1 MVEIY
6 NNRKKDFIFI
16 HIYCLC
22 SVIVARI
29 IGLFSYN
36 NFKSP
41 ANVITYVLLNSHLKK
56 EALPL
61 QTYICKNCDDLL
73 CETSTCPVC
82 GKRTELLKTEV
93 FYCEK
98 CCAPSYSEI
107 CPECNSK
114 CLKIGADL
122 RPVFA
127 AERLLLEVLLEEPFK
142 FAGKSIWCV
151 GANNC
156 VVNGQKIKM
165 PFSEFRKRDP
175 LHVISELKK
184 YEDEN
189 LKYVASDTDND
200 FIKKFILL
208 NKDHLNSITDEAIE
222 YIRNISKNYDL
233 SSMFVSFS
241 GGKDST
247 VTSHLVMRA
256 LGTESVPHI
265 YGDTTLEYP
274 ASGKYVELF
283 KKQYPHTPLLIAKNN
298 DQDFENLC
306 EVVGP
311 PSRVMRWCCTIF
323 KTGAITKKIEQLYK
337 NKLRLLSFQ
346 GVRRAESLARSK
358 YDRDTDSPKIS
369 KQLVAS
375 PIIDWTDFDVWLYLL
390 ANNIPFND
398 AYKQGF
404 SRVGCWCCPNN
415 SDWSAFLSSI
425 YMNEESSNF
434 KNMLYRFAKKV
445 GKEDWQEYID
455 EGKWKARQGGNGLEH
470 SKNAVVTFKPCT
482 FDEASINFELTKAIT
497 DDLYTF
503 FKPFGLINKEIGNK
517 RLNEVYIL
525 SKITNEPIIRLSGKN
540 GSTEL
545 KVTFLKVSKP
555 FQNQKEMSD
564 CVRNQITK
572 YQTCIGCSYCQSVC
586 KFNALKVVNSE
597 KGHVSNSTIMYTI
610 DSSKCVG
617 CLECVKHFDGGCY
630 MKKVLRTKKG
640 D

>member
-1 MVEIY
+1 MTKLNY
-6 NNRKKDFIFI
+6 NIEKDFIFKLN
-16 HIYCLC
+16 YRYQ
-22 SVIVARI
+22 SVLMIKI
-29 IGLFSYN
+29 IGLFSFN
-36 NFKSP
+36 IFKSP
-41 ANVITYVLLNSHLKK
+41 ANVITYDLLNSYLKK
-56 EALPL
+56 EAISL

-98 CCAPSYSEI
+98 CHSPIFSDS
-107 CPECNSK
+107 CPECNLK
-114 CLKIGADL
+114 GLKIGADI

-127 AERLLLEVLLEEPFK
+127 KERLLLEVLLGEPFK
-142 FAGKSIWCV
+142 FANKSVWCV
-151 GANNC
+151 GANNY
-156 VVNGQKIKM
+156 VVDGQKIKL
-165 PFSEFRKRDP
+165 PFLDFRKKNP
-175 LHVISELKK
+175 EEVISLLKK
-184 YEDEN
+184 YEAEN
-189 LKYVASDTDND
+189 QKYIETDTTND
-200 FIKKFILL
+200 FIKKFISL
-208 NKDHLNSITDEAIE
+208 NKIHLNTITDEAIE
-222 YIRNISKNYDL
+222 YIRNISKNFDL

-256 LGTESVPHI
+256 LGSESVPHI

-274 ASGKYVELF
+274 TSEKYVELF
-283 KKQYPHTPLLIAKNN
+283 KKKYPHTPLLVAKNN

-369 KQLVAS
+369 KQVVAS

-390 ANNIPFND
+390 ANGIPFND

-415 SDWSAFLSSI
+415 SDWSAFLASI
-425 YMNEESSNF
+425 YMNDQSNRF
-434 KNMLYRFAKKV
+434 KDMLYRFAKKV
-445 GKEDWQEYID
+445 GKEDWKDYVD

-482 FDEASINFELTKAIT
+482 FDESSVNFELTKAISE
-497 DDLYTF
+497 DIYTF
-503 FKPFGLINKEIGNK
+503 FKPIGLINKEIGNK
-517 RLNEVYIL
+517 RLNEVYVL
-525 SKITNEPIIRLSGKN
+525 SKITNEPIIRLSGKI

-545 KVTFLKVSKP
+545 KVTFLKVVKP
-555 FQNQKEMSD
+555 FQSQKEMSD

-597 KGHVSNSTIMYTI
+597 KGHVSNSTIIYSI
-610 DSSKCVG
+610 DSTKCVG